1 MKNKKGPAIA
11 GPFSSVLVCDCRG
24 YRKSAAP
31 ADEAGPPGPPSATRK
46 GCFLE
51 AIERYALG
59 PGSAGPRTLKEEPT
73 ARCAIERWLQEAADE
88 LTRPCHP
95 KGCMVVMGP

>member
-1 MKNKKGPAIA
+1 MSNKKGPASWAFFFGPACCRIPKVSGA
-11 GPFSSVLVCDCRG
+11 GRRG
-24 YRKSAAP
+24 RTAWTAFGGK
-31 ADEAGPPGPPSATRK
+31 ERL
-46 GCFLE
+46 FLE
-51 AIERYALG
+51 AIERYTLG